1 MNRIIL
7 RALPLLLAAVII
19 LCGGVSSIA
28 ADAPEPTPASDTLDA
43 LHNGAP
49 PAVPGAAT
57 PANDTITPDT
67 PPIYA
72 PEPPLSF
79 TTPEPPPDVEPEP
92 AATVPPL
99 YPSDVQG
106 VEDNGARWVI
116 KTYELGADESPD
128 GIPRGSF
135 EHEGWRYGLTDILKK
150 ETAAADAREHT
161 ETVTVNSETK
171 DMAAILPLLAPTIG
185 YTSGDGYTG
194 TLALNIASIK
204 VETAGTKTSSYTV
217 SATREYP
224 HLSAPDTALIP
235 KTITDNGRTLA
246 LAGVD
251 WQTQNSETID
261 YEQLPGSYTAT
272 ATYTAA
278 ASKTVV
284 TGYVVTAE
292 YTGTVAKLI
301 TGKTVYTAYF
311 AGTLIETPTPEPT
324 PEPEPE
330 REPVNPLPAAAGAT
344 AGAGLLGGVV
354 FFFFLRKNVKVH
366 NLKDGKYVPIGKSR
380 VTAKDLVMDLTS
392 FADKAATGS
401 FILVL
406 DAPAAKALSGKP
418 VTVNYGD
425 RSLQHIIESSGG
437 EYQFEVDF

>member
-19 LCGGVSSIA
+19 LCGGVSAIA

-43 LHNGAP
+43 LHGGAP
-49 PAVPGAAT
+49 PTMPGAAT

-67 PPIYA
+67 PPIYT

-79 TTPEPPPDVEPEP
+79 TTPEPI
-92 AATVPPL
+92 AAVPPL

-135 EHEGWRYGLTDILKK
+135 EHEGWRYDLTDILKK
-150 ETAAADAREHT
+150 ETAAADVREHT
-161 ETVTVNSETK
+161 ETVAVNSETK
-171 DMAAILPLLAPTIG
+171 DMAAILPLLAPTID
-185 YTSGDGYTG
+185 YTSEDGYAG
-194 TLALNIASIK
+194 ALALDIASIT
-204 VETAGTKTSSYTV
+204 VEQAGTKTSSYTV
-217 SATREYP
+217 SAAREYP

-235 KTITDNGRTLA
+235 KTITDNDRTLT

-251 WQTQNSETID
+251 WQTQNGETID

-278 ASKTVV
+278 SSKTVV

-311 AGTLIETPTPEPT
+311 AGTLLTPLTPELT

-366 NLKDGKYVPIGKSR
+366 NLKDGKYVPIGKTR
-380 VTAKDLVMDLTS
+380 VTAKNPVMDITP
-392 FADKAATGS
+392 FADKAVTGS

-406 DAPAAKALSGKP
+406 DAPAAKALSGKA

-425 RSLQHIIESSGG
+425 RSLQHIIESNGG